1 MVCFAVL
8 IVCLEAGYRHA
19 TIAPASEDQ
28 ERAIGPID
36 AAVLALLGLLLA
48 LTISSASDRLVH
60 KRELSVAEANAIRTA
75 YLRLDLLP
83 MDTRSSLRDL
93 FGSYIDERI
102 QYTEILDA
110 GGSNAS
116 AMGRSVQIQ
125 NAIWKSIMDA
135 TAPENA
141 QASRALILAPVN
153 QMIDLAGS
161 RQVSSD
167 VRTPEMLLAVIMVL
181 SGFSAFLGGRLV
193 ARAGKRTWLNW
204 CVFSLTVSAVLMT
217 LMDIDNP
224 RIGFIRIDAAD
235 QIWSAVRLQIQQ
247 R

>member
-110 GGSNAS
+110 GGSNA
-116 AMGRSVQIQ
+116 
-125 NAIWKSIMDA
+125 
-135 TAPENA
+135 
-141 QASRALILAPVN
+141 
-153 QMIDLAGS
+153 
-161 RQVSSD
+161 
-167 VRTPEMLLAVIMVL
+167 
-181 SGFSAFLGGRLV
+181 
-193 ARAGKRTWLNW
+193 
-204 CVFSLTVSAVLMT
+204 
-217 LMDIDNP
+217 
-224 RIGFIRIDAAD
+224 
-235 QIWSAVRLQIQQ
+235 
-247 R
+247 